1 MSVIIA
7 IPLLGALL
15 ILQTAVLSNV
25 PLLQGT
31 VDLILLTVIAWAL
44 QKQVHTAWQWG
55 VIGGLMVNFVSGLP
69 YFIPLIS
76 YLAAVGLALVLR
88 KRVWQ
93 VPILAMFVTT
103 FAGTLLMHGL
113 TLLGLRIEG
122 IVISPLKALETITIP
137 TLFLNLLASIPVF
150 ALLGELADRLYPEE
164 LEV

>member
-25 PLLQGT
+25 LLLQGT

-44 QKQVHTAWQWG
+44 QLQVRTAWQWG
-55 VIGGLMVNFVSGLP
+55 VIGGLMVSFVSGLP

-113 TLLGLRIEG
+113 TVLGLRIEG

-137 TLFLNLLASIPVF
+137 SLFLNLLASIPVF
-150 ALLGELADRLYPEE
+150 VLLGELADRLYPEE